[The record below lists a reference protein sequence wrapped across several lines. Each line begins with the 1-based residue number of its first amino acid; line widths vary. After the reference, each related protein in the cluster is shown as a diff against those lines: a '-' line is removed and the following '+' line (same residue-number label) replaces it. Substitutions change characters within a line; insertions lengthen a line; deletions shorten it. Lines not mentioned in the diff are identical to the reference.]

1 MFPVLLHPDL
11 YKSLRSSGP
20 AVRAR
25 VWKTLLRLR
34 DGHWGGGTR
43 VKRLK
48 GIARPIYEAR
58 TDSGDRLIFTMVRSA
73 LADSPDRLASH
84 LQMWDLVKHDD
95 ADRVARRNRS
105 PEAEFL
111 ELETL
116 EQFEIDQPPPHPGAA
131 FSEIAAGA
139 ADTADGA
146 GDWEHA
152 DPLLQFL
159 LPPDGVLP
167 EPEEGL
173 PGGIRWF
180 LLDPAVLAGEEEFQ
194 HLFDVGG
201 EELELKLSREQYEI
215 LATPGPV
222 LLAGSAGSGKT
233 TVAAHRLAAA
243 AGMSGPSG
251 AAGSPSALYL
261 SYSAALVEHARALV
275 NDLLRSRG
283 EDPRRNPPDFFTF
296 GDLYRS
302 LIPRELREHQARP
315 MNEGLFREWFRK
327 SGRSLDPALVW
338 EELRSILKGS
348 CLSLTKPMLDEAA
361 YFELGRKRAPLFIK
375 ERPEI
380 YRIAQRYQEW
390 LAEEGRND
398 RIDLCRRALAESRHH
413 KARRWDVVV
422 CDEVQDLTELE
433 VAFVLSLCAREDLSG
448 LLLTGD
454 TQQIVNPSGFRWAEV
469 KRLASKAA
477 HAKAA
482 PPVARLRRNLRSVRP
497 LVELANTLLL
507 LRREVYGRT
516 EEDDPEEAVIEGPVP
531 IEVAGGEEEVLGAIA
546 GFGPRCAVLT
556 LDDEETER
564 LRQRLGTSRVF
575 HVREAKGL
583 EFETVVLWRLLTPDR
598 DLVDRFCRGDQRLER
613 EPRFL
618 RLLQHLYV
626 ATTRA
631 RRHLAVYEGTTR
643 DPFWNQERFR
653 GRIEPEVPESLLHL
667 FHPTASPAEWEREG
681 DYFRQRGR
689 FRQAAECY
697 RRAGSPER
705 EMEALAL
712 AEEEVENWSGALELW
727 SRLGEISRQAP
738 LLERLGRLEE
748 ALFLYRRLGQEQE
761 ARICELRLLE
771 RRGAWAEA
779 AEGWEKL
786 GLLKEAAHG
795 WERAGDGT
803 RALVAGARAAEEQ
816 GDWTLAGFSWLELAR
831 HQEAARCFRL
841 AGNLVQTALALAL
854 HHEALGDWSRAAAAF
869 RCARQTEKAA
879 RCLARARE
887 EAGRPER
894 AARIWEGLGETERAV
909 VLYAQAGEWESVARL
924 EGVQPESRQRVMTRV
939 RELMDAEAWEDAG
952 RLARARME
960 ALRSRLPDLPWFV
973 FVEKE
978 RLVWQEFCSLQ
989 LLEKKCSALRA
1000 EMSAAWARAA
1010 RLWAELGDTQRATQA
1025 RYRWIE
1031 TLRDPVRRARAWVAA
1046 GEPERAVRV
1055 LEAESS
1061 TGLSTSPGVV
1071 VAAWQAEREE
1081 RWSDAASLW
1090 CSLGRPRDE
1099 ARCLAR
1105 ETSKALPAPDAPT
1118 PGDEP
1123 RDEN

>member
-1 MFPVLLHPDL
+1 P
-11 YKSLRSSGP
+11 R
-20 AVRAR
+20 
-25 VWKTLLRLR
+25 
-34 DGHWGGGTR
+34 
-43 VKRLK
+43 
-48 GIARPIYEAR
+48 R
-58 TDSGDRLIFTMVRSA
+58 T
-73 LADSPDRLASH
+73 
-84 LQMWDLVKHDD
+84 
-95 ADRVARRNRS
+95 
-105 PEAEFL
+105 
-111 ELETL
+111 
-116 EQFEIDQPPPHPGAA
+116 
-131 FSEIAAGA
+131 
-139 ADTADGA
+139 
-146 GDWEHA
+146 
-152 DPLLQFL
+152 
-159 LPPDGVLP
+159 
-167 EPEEGL
+167 
-173 PGGIRWF
+173 
-180 LLDPAVLAGEEEFQ
+180 
-194 HLFDVGG
+194 
-201 EELELKLSREQYEI
+201 
-215 LATPGPV
+215 
-222 LLAGSAGSGKT
+222 
-233 TVAAHRLAAA
+233 
-243 AGMSGPSG
+243 
-251 AAGSPSALYL
+251 ALYL
-261 SYSAALVEHARALV
+261 SYSSALVEHARALV
-275 NDLLRSRG
+275 SDLLRSRG
-283 EDPRRNPPDFFTF
+283 EDPGRNPPDFFTF

-348 CLSLTKPMLDEAA
+348 CLSLTKPMLDEVA
-361 YFELGRKRAPLFIK
+361 YFELGRKRAPLIIK

-398 RIDLCRRALAESRHH
+398 RIDLCRRALAETRHH

-422 CDEVQDLTELE
+422 CDEVQGLTELE
-433 VAFVLSLCAREDLSG
+433 VAFVLSLCARSDLAG

-477 HAKAA
+477 HAKSA

-531 IEVAGGEEEVLGAIA
+531 IEVAGGEDEVLDAIA

-556 LDDEETER
+556 LDDEETRR
-564 LRQRLGTSRVF
+564 LRRRLGTSRVF

-618 RLLQHLYV
+618 RLLQYLYV

-631 RRHLAVYEGTTR
+631 RRHLAVYEGPAR

-697 RRAGSPER
+697 RRAGLSER
-705 EMEALAL
+705 EMEVLAL
-712 AEEEVENWSGALELW
+712 AEEESENWSGALELW
-727 SRLGEISRQAP
+727 SRLGDIARQAP

-748 ALFLYRRLGQEQE
+748 ALFLYRRLGLEQE

-786 GLLKEAAHG
+786 GLLQEAARG
-795 WERAGDGT
+795 WGRAGDET
-803 RALVAGARAAEEQ
+803 RALVAAARAAEERN
-816 GDWTLAGFSWLELAR
+816 DWTFAGAAWLELTLY
-831 HQEAARCFRL
+831 QEAARCFRQ
-841 AGNLVQTALALAL
+841 AEDRVQTALALAL
-854 HHEALGDWSRAAAAF
+854 YHDARGEWSRASAAF
-869 RCARQTEKAA
+869 RCARQPEKGA
-879 RCLARARE
+879 RCRARAHE

-894 AARIWEGLGETERAV
+894 AARIWEVLGEAERAV

-924 EGVQPESRQRVMTRV
+924 EGVQPESRQRVMARV

-978 RLVWQEFCSLQ
+978 RLVWQEYCSLQ
-989 LLEKKCSALRA
+989 LLEKRCNALRA
-1000 EMSAAWARAA
+1000 EASAAWARAA
-1010 RLWAELGDTQRATQA
+1010 RLWTELGDTERAADA
-1025 RYRWIE
+1025 RRRWIE

-1046 GEPERAVRV
+1046 GEPERAIRV
-1055 LEAESS
+1055 LEEEGVGGLASS
-1061 TGLSTSPGVV
+1061 PTVV

-1090 CSLGRPRDE
+1090 RGLGRPHDE
-1099 ARCLAR
+1099 ARCAAR
-1105 ETSKALPAPDAPT
+1105 EAPKALLDSSAP
-1118 PGDEP
+1118 PGDETQE
-1123 RDEN
+1123 EN

>member
-11 YKSLRSSGP
+11 YKWLRSSGQ
-20 AVRAR
+20 AEQTR
-25 VWKTLLRLR
+25 VWKTLFRLR

-48 GIARPIYEAR
+48 GIARPVYEAR
-58 TDSGDRLIFTMVRSA
+58 TDSGDRLIFTVVRSA
-73 LADSPDRLASH
+73 LADAPNRLASH

-95 ADRVARRNRS
+95 AERVARRNRS

-116 EQFEIDQPPPHPGAA
+116 EQFEIDQPPPHPDAA
-131 FSEIAAGA
+131 FSELAHEE
-139 ADTADGA
+139 A
-146 GDWEHA
+146 GDWEQA
-152 DPLLQFL
+152 EPLLQFL
-159 LPPDGVLP
+159 LPPDGALP

-180 LLDPAVLAGEEEFQ
+180 LLDPAVLASEEEFQ
-194 HLFDVGG
+194 HLFDAGG
-201 EELELKLSREQYEI
+201 EELELKLSREQYEV

-243 AGMSGPSG
+243 AVSSGP
-251 AAGSPSALYL
+251 AGSRSALYL
-261 SYSAALVEHARALV
+261 SYSKALVEHARALV
-275 NDLLRSRG
+275 GDLLRSRG
-283 EDPRRNPPDFFTF
+283 EDPNRNPPDFFTF

-413 KARRWDVVV
+413 KSKRWDVVV

-433 VAFVLSLCAREDLSG
+433 VAFVLSLCARSDLAG

-477 HAKAA
+477 HAKSA

-531 IEVAGGEEEVLGAIA
+531 IEVAGGEEEVLNAIA

-556 LDDEETER
+556 LDDEETRR
-564 LRQRLGTSRVF
+564 LRKRLGTSRVF

-618 RLLQHLYV
+618 RLLQYLYV

-631 RRHLAVYEGTTR
+631 RRHLAVYEGVAR

-697 RRAGSPER
+697 RRAGLPER

-712 AEEEVENWSGALELW
+712 AEEEAENWSGALELW
-727 SRLGEISRQAP
+727 SRLGDIARQAP

-748 ALFLYRRLGQEQE
+748 ALFLYRRLGLEQE

-786 GLLKEAAHG
+786 GLLQEAARG
-795 WERAGDGT
+795 WGRAGDET
-803 RALVAGARAAEEQ
+803 RALVAAARAAEERN
-816 GDWTLAGFSWLELAR
+816 DWAFAGAAWLELAR
-831 HQEAARCFRL
+831 YEEAARCFRE
-841 AGNLVQTALALAL
+841 AEDRVQTALALAL
-854 HHEALGDWSRAAAAF
+854 LHEAAGDWSRAAAAF
-869 RCARQTEKAA
+869 RCARQPERAA
-879 RCLARARE
+879 RCRARAQE

-894 AARIWEGLGETERAV
+894 AARTWEGLGEAERAV

-924 EGVQPESRQRVMTRV
+924 EGVQPESRQRVMARV
-939 RELMDAEAWEDAG
+939 RELMEAEAWEDAG

-1000 EMSAAWARAA
+1000 ETSGAWSKAA
-1010 RLWAELGDTQRATQA
+1010 RLWTELGDSQRADGA
-1025 RYRWIE
+1025 RRRWIE
-1031 TLRDPVRRARAWVAA
+1031 TLRDPVRQARAWVAA
-1046 GEPERAVRV
+1046 GEPERAVQA
-1055 LEAESS
+1055 LEAEHAG
-1061 TGLSTSPGVV
+1061 GLSSSPTVV

-1081 RWSDAASLW
+1081 RWGDAAELW
-1090 CSLGRPRDE
+1090 RGLGRPHDE
-1099 ARCLAR
+1099 ARCAAR
-1105 ETSKALPAPDAPT
+1105 EAPKALPGGSAGEAS
-1118 PGDEP
+1118 PGDGT